1 MDAPSVAHWITLQD
15 RSVGIAAQIRFPM
28 NSDATAQ
35 LLALICSVFYA
46 SALVSARAGLRY
58 STPTTVTLV
67 SILMQNL
74 LLWTAVFATGG
85 VHAVPLSG
93 ILLFTLVG
101 IFQLGVRLFAYTG
114 VEKIGAS
121 RSSALQS
128 VSPLFS
134 AVIAVAILG
143 EQTSLLILIGTL
155 LIVAGIVLVS
165 WKPEEQLRDFRRWH
179 LLLPLAAAFLTG
191 MNHPIRR
198 YVLTMA
204 NEPLFFSALMGAV
217 SLGGFLI
224 YLAISPRS
232 QRLVWNRKAIGPF
245 LATGFCETFSILFII
260 TAISLGR
267 VVIIAPIAAS
277 YPVWSL
283 IETRIFLRDIE
294 SINWRVV
301 AGVVSVVA
309 GNCAIYFGR

>member
-1 MDAPSVAHWITLQD
+1 MTSE
-15 RSVGIAAQIRFPM
+15 
-28 NSDATAQ
+28 ATAQ
-35 LLALICSVFYA
+35 VLAFITSIFYA
-46 SALVSARAGLRY
+46 SALVSARVGMRY

-74 LLWTAVFATGG
+74 ILWTAVFAIGG
-85 VHAVPLSG
+85 VHAVPLAG

-134 AVIAVAILG
+134 AAIAVTILG
-143 EQTSLLILIGTL
+143 ERSSLLILLGTL

-165 WKPEEQLRDFRRWH
+165 WKPEEQVRDFRRWH
-179 LLLPLAAAFLTG
+179 LLLPLAAALLTG

-224 YLAISPRS
+224 YLFFSPRS
-232 QRLVWNRKAIGPF
+232 QRLVWTRRAIGPF
-245 LATGFCETFSILFII
+245 LCTGVCETFSILFII

-267 VVIIAPIAAS
+267 VVIVAPIAAS
-277 YPVWSL
+277 YPVWSM
-283 IETRIFLRDIE
+283 IEARLFLRDVE
-294 SINWRVV
+294 SINWKVV
-301 AGVVSVVA
+301 IGILSVVL
-309 GNCAIYFGR
+309 GNFAIHLGR

>member
-1 MDAPSVAHWITLQD
+1 MTSE
-15 RSVGIAAQIRFPM
+15 
-28 NSDATAQ
+28 ATAQ
-35 LLALICSVFYA
+35 VLAFITSILYA
-46 SALVSARAGLRY
+46 SALVSARVGLRY

-74 LLWTAVFATGG
+74 LLWSAVIVTGG
-85 VHAVPLSG
+85 VHAVPLAG
-93 ILLFTLVG
+93 IMLFSLVG

-134 AVIAVAILG
+134 AAIAVTILG
-143 EQTSLLILIGTL
+143 EETSLLIFLGTV
-155 LIVAGIVLVS
+155 LIVGGIVLVS

-179 LLLPLAAAFLTG
+179 LLLPIAAALLTG

-224 YLAISPRS
+224 YLAVSPQS
-232 QRLVWNRKAIGPF
+232 QRLIWNRAAIAPF
-245 LATGFCETFSILFII
+245 IATGLFETFSILFII

-267 VVIIAPIAAS
+267 VVIVAPIAAS

-283 IETRIFLRDIE
+283 IETRIFLRGVE
-294 SINWRVV
+294 SINWKIV
-301 AGVVSVVA
+301 AGILSVVL
-309 GNCAIYFGR
+309 GNFAIHFGR

>member
-1 MDAPSVAHWITLQD
+1 MTSE
-15 RSVGIAAQIRFPM
+15 
-28 NSDATAQ
+28 ATAQ
-35 LLALICSVFYA
+35 VLAFITAIFYA
-46 SALVSARAGLRY
+46 SALVSARVGMRY

-85 VHAVPLSG
+85 VHAVPLAG

-121 RSSALQS
+121 RSSTLQS

-134 AVIAVAILG
+134 AAIAVTILG
-143 EQTSLLILIGTL
+143 EQTSLLILLGTL

-165 WKPEEQLRDFRRWH
+165 WKPEAQLPDFRRWH
-179 LLLPLAAAFLTG
+179 LLLPIGAALLTG

-204 NEPLFFSALMGAV
+204 NEPLFFSALMGTV
-217 SLGGFLI
+217 SLGGFLV
-224 YLAISPRS
+224 YLVISPQS
-232 QRLVWNRKAIGPF
+232 QRLVWNRRAIGPF
-245 LATGFCETFSILFII
+245 LATGLCETMSILFII

-267 VVIIAPIAAS
+267 VVIVAPIAAS

-283 IETRIFLRDIE
+283 IEARIFLRDVE
-294 SINWRVV
+294 SINWKVV
-301 AGVVSVVA
+301 VGILSVVA
-309 GNCAIYFGR
+309 GNFAIHLGR